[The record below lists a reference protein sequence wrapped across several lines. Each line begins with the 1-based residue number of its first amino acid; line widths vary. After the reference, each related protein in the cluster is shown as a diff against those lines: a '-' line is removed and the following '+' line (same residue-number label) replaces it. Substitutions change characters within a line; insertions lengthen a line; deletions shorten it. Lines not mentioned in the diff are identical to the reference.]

1 MKTIKKN
8 MEHSFNIAVAMEYGV
23 LEAVIIR
30 NFQYWI
36 SKNKAN
42 KSHFINDHYWTYN
55 SISALQELFPYA
67 TTKKVRSCIDKLVEK
82 GVLIKGHFSENPND
96 RTSWFAFAD
105 EGKWIV
111 QNWQMDLPVGENGF
125 ASEGKCINEY
135 YDDTNNNPYNK
146 PDNSKELEIPMSASP
161 TNNIPWN
168 EIVDFFNK
176 TTNGYLGKIRLPFS
190 DKRKASVRAR
200 INDYGLETFYDVIR
214 KAAASRFLTGD
225 NKQNWAAN
233 FDWIIRPTN
242 FEKVMSGNYDNKN
255 EDTESGFEERREKAR
270 REAQNNYTP
279 VTWENS

>member
-1 MKTIKKN
+1 MKAKEFFELIDAKNNDEIREDSVMYRNAFEAILALKDGLQLDVFRWFFAYSLYGIEPKFDEKLTKNRQNKASIEFIFSLVKKQRIGW
-8 MEHSFNIAVAMEYGV
+8 EK
-23 LEAVIIR
+23 
-30 NFQYWI
+30 
-36 SKNKAN
+36 SKNQRDRHSDPMGGDGGGTPHTTL
-42 KSHFINDHYWTYN
+42 SHTRDKQVSKDT
-55 SISALQELFPYA
+55 SISNDIQVPIGTSPIGQDCLF
-67 TTKKVRSCIDKLVEK
+67 DK
-82 GVLIKGHFSENPND
+82 SEIY
-96 RTSWFAFAD
+96 S
-105 EGKWIV
+105 
-111 QNWQMDLPVGENGF
+111 
-125 ASEGKCINEY
+125 
-135 YDDTNNNPYNK
+135 
-146 PDNSKELEIPMSASP
+146 SASP

-270 REAQNNYTP
+270 REAQNNYQP

>member
-8 MEHSFNIAVAMEYGV
+8 MEHSFNIAIAKEYGV
-23 LEAVIIR
+23 LAAVLIR

-36 SKNKAN
+36 SKNKSEKHN
-42 KSHFINDHYWTYN
+42 FVNGHYWTFN
-55 SISALQELFPYA
+55 STAGLCELFPYMS
-67 TTKKVRSCIDKLVEK
+67 KDQINRQINMLVEK

-96 RTSWFAFAD
+96 RRTWIAFSDDA
-105 EGKWIV
+105 KWIS
-111 QNWQMDLPVGENGF
+111 QNYEMDLAISQNGF
-125 ASEGKCINEY
+125 SESAKCINEY
-135 YDDTNNNPYNK
+135 YNDTNNNPYNK

>member
-1 MKTIKKN
+1 MEAKDNFIFHLSWANILNECSPEIRLKVYDATVAYAQGNEIGELEPLAKMAFMFIK
-8 MEHSFNIAVAMEYGV
+8 
-23 LEAVIIR
+23 
-30 NFQYWI
+30 
-36 SKNKAN
+36 
-42 KSHFINDHYWTYN
+42 ND
-55 SISALQELFPYA
+55 IDID
-67 TTKKVRSCIDKLVEK
+67 IDKYKKTCERNKINGLRGGRPKKPSGFLETE
-82 GVLIKGHFSENPND
+82 GFFENPTKPKKADND
-96 RTSWFAFAD
+96 
-105 EGKWIV
+105 
-111 QNWQMDLPVGENGF
+111 
-125 ASEGKCINEY
+125 NEY
-135 YDDTNNNPYNK
+135 DNDNDNDLLSTNYQ
-146 PDNSKELEIPMSASP
+146 DNSMSASP

-270 REAQNNYTP
+270 REAQNNYQP